1 MRRYPS
7 EKEALAITIDGKN
20 IAEVSSLSISRA
32 RDFFMSLSLTGRQRA
47 IGHQVLK
54 EIIQRLGFCIDVGL
68 DYLTLDRKS
77 STLSGGEAQRVRL
90 ATQVGSG
97 LVGVLYILD
106 EPSIGLHPRDT
117 ARLINTLKALR
128 DMGNTLIVVEHD
140 ASVMMAADH
149 IVDLGPGAGRHG
161 GKIIFNGP
169 LSDLLKSPSSLTGKY
184 LRNEVFIPVPQ
195 ARRAWSDSRAIVIHG
210 ASEHNLKNIDVKFPL
225 GVFICVTGVSGS
237 GKSTL
242 INDILY
248 KAICRHLYGSKDKSG
263 RHKKITGMEFIDK
276 AILVDQEPI
285 GRTPRSNPA
294 TYTGVYSA
302 IRDIFSKLPDSR
314 SRGYRPGRFSFN
326 VKGGRCE
333 ACGGDGI
340 KKLRCTFC
348 QTYMLSAMY
357 AKACG
362 LTKQLCKF
370 SIKESPSP
378 MS

>member
-1 MRRYPS
+1 
-7 EKEALAITIDGKN
+7 
-20 IAEVSSLSISRA
+20 
-32 RDFFMSLSLTGRQRA
+32 MSLSLTGRQRA

-210 ASEHNLKNIDVKFPL
+210 ASEHNLKNIDVKISPGRVYL
-225 GVFICVTGVSGS
+225 CNRLSGS
-237 GKSTL
+237 G
-242 INDILY
+242 NQ
-248 KAICRHLYGSKDKSG
+248 H
-263 RHKKITGMEFIDK
+263 
-276 AILVDQEPI
+276 
-285 GRTPRSNPA
+285 
-294 TYTGVYSA
+294 
-302 IRDIFSKLPDSR
+302 
-314 SRGYRPGRFSFN
+314 
-326 VKGGRCE
+326 
-333 ACGGDGI
+333 
-340 KKLRCTFC
+340 
-348 QTYMLSAMY
+348 
-357 AKACG
+357 
-362 LTKQLCKF
+362 
-370 SIKESPSP
+370 
-378 MS
+378 

>member
-1 MRRYPS
+1 VRRYPS

-263 RHKKITGMEFIDK
+263 RHKKSQ
-276 AILVDQEPI
+276 AWSLL
-285 GRTPRSNPA
+285 
-294 TYTGVYSA
+294 
-302 IRDIFSKLPDSR
+302 IRQSLWTR
-314 SRGYRPGRFSFN
+314 N
-326 VKGGRCE
+326 
-333 ACGGDGI
+333 
-340 KKLRCTFC
+340 L
-348 QTYMLSAMY
+348 
-357 AKACG
+357 
-362 LTKQLCKF
+362 
-370 SIKESPSP
+370 
-378 MS
+378 